1 MWLSERKFM
10 RSEHTTW
17 PSASSRIRLFMWAC
31 AALALSLLIPA
42 GTLLAQ
48 APRQK
53 PLLLRDP
60 SISKTQIAFSY
71 ASNIWVADRDAGNV
85 RRLTGGGHESKPMFS
100 PDGSLIAFS
109 GDYDGNRGV
118 YVVPATGGEPRRLTY
133 HPADYDVVGWTPDG
147 KRIVFNSARTAFA
160 SGVVQLYTVPVEGGF
175 ATQVPLARASEASF
189 SLDGTRVAYV
199 PTLQWQQAWK
209 RYRGGQTKPIWIANL
224 ADSSVQATIPREN
237 SNDFNPMWVGDTIYF
252 LSDRDGPVRPFAYDT
267 KSQQVKQIVK
277 NDGLDLKSASA
288 TSDAIVYEQFGSLH
302 LVDLKS
308 GNDRALDIHLV
319 GDLPEVRPHFQKIEG
334 RRIRSA
340 DISPSGARAVF
351 GVRGEILTVP
361 AEKGDIRNLTNTVD
375 VVERDP
381 AWSPDGKAIAYFSD
395 ESGEYALHVRDQSG
409 LGEVRK
415 IDLGNPPTFYY
426 SPRWSPD
433 SKKIAYTD
441 KRLNFWYVDLDK
453 KAAVHVDSDMYT
465 DPAHRLELT
474 WSPDSRW
481 VAYTKQ
487 LRNHL
492 HAVFAYS
499 LDQAKSYQLTDGMSD
514 ALYVAFDKEGKYLYF
529 TASTDAALDTG
540 WLDMT
545 SLQRPVTRSVYVIVL
560 KKEDVSP
567 LAPESDEEKG
577 KDAEKSEKDK
587 KPADADKEKTK
598 DKDKDKDKAKEDKP
612 ASVEIDVEN
621 IGQRILALP
630 IPARNYDDLLAGK
643 PGELFLVEGPQIA
656 PIDFDDGPPTA
667 KVHKFEMKTRKTD
680 QILDGVSAFR
690 ISFNGEKILYAKQNQ
705 WFTGPAG
712 KPPDGP
718 PQPGQGGPLKLDGM
732 EIYVDPRA
740 EWKHM
745 YYQVW
750 RDERD
755 FLYDP
760 GLHGLNL
767 EAVKKRYEPY
777 LENIASRD
785 DLNYL
790 FTEMLGEITVGHMFV
805 GGGDIP
811 EPKRVK
817 TGLLGADY
825 SVENG
830 RYRVARIYNGENW
843 NPKLRAPLT
852 QPGVNVKIGE
862 YLLAVNGRDVRAPAD
877 LFSFFEETAG
887 KQVVLKVGPKADGG
901 GSREVTVVPVDD
913 ETSLRNYSWIEDN
926 RRKVDELTGGRVAYV
941 YLPDTYAGGYTN
953 FNRYYFAQVGKEAAI
968 IDERYN
974 GGGDIADYIID
985 YLRRPLLSY
994 WNMRE
999 GKDIT
1004 TPIEAIFGPKV
1015 MITNEMAGSGGDAL
1029 PWMFRKTAIGPLVGK
1044 RTWGGL
1050 VGHYTNPGD
1059 LLDGGFAG
1067 TPDLAFYNTNGSW
1080 DVENHGVPPDIEVE
1094 YDPKAARAGH
1104 DLQLEKAVEVVM
1116 ELLKKNPPPAA
1127 PQHPPFPNYQKTGS
1141 ALARPSGTPENST
1154 GGRQP

>member
-1 MWLSERKFM
+1 MQRRFSATRTKATGCRIHAVFELKKSLTRNRLTKNSLRLTDRVTGWEALLEIYATEGRAAMQNEETSRQGLSKM
-10 RSEHTTW
+10 R
-17 PSASSRIRLFMWAC
+17 RFFQAC
-31 AALALSLLIPA
+31 APL
-42 GTLLAQ
+42 TLLVAGLSGAVCGQ
-48 APRQK
+48 ARK

-71 ASNIWVADRDAGNV
+71 AGNVWIAGRDAGNV
-85 RRLTGGGHESKPMFS
+85 RRLTSGGHEGKPFFS
-100 PDGSLIAFS
+100 PDGSQIAFT
-109 GDYDGNRGV
+109 GDYDGNRGM
-118 YVVPATGGEPRRLTY
+118 YVVPSAGGEPRRLTY
-133 HPADYDVVGWTPDG
+133 HPADGDVVGWTPDG
-147 KRIVFNSARTAFA
+147 KRILFSSARAAFA
-160 SGVVQLYTVPVEGGF
+160 GGVVQLFAVPLEGGF

-189 SLDGTRVAYV
+189 SEDGTRVAYV
-199 PTLQWQQAWK
+199 PNVQWQEAWK

-224 ADSSVQATIPREN
+224 ADSSIQATIPRDN
-237 SNDFNPMWVGDTIYF
+237 SNNFNPMWVGDTIYF
-252 LSDRDGPVRPFAYDT
+252 LSDRNGPVTLFAYDV

-277 NDGLDLKSASA
+277 NDGLDIKSASA
-288 TSDAIVYEQFGSLH
+288 APDAIAYEQFGSLH
-302 LVDLKS
+302 LLDLKS
-308 GNDRALDIHLV
+308 GSDRPLDIQPV
-319 GDLPEVRPHFQKIEG
+319 GDLAEVRPHFQKIEPK
-334 RRIRSA
+334 RIRFS
-340 DISPSGARAVF
+340 DISPTGARAVF

-361 AEKGDIRNLTNTVD
+361 GEKGDIRNLTNTTA

-381 AWSPDGKAIAYFSD
+381 AWSPDGKSIAYFSD
-395 ESGEYALHVRDQSG
+395 ESGEYALQIRDQSG
-409 LGEVRK
+409 LGDVRK
-415 IDLGNPPTFYY
+415 VDLGKPPTFYY
-426 SPRWSPD
+426 SPMWSPD

-441 KRLNFWYVDLDK
+441 KRLNFWYLDLDK
-453 KAAVHVDSDMYT
+453 KTPVHVDEDMYT
-465 DPAHRLELT
+465 DPAHRLRLA

-481 VAYTKQ
+481 ISYTKQ

-499 LDQAKSYQLTDGMSD
+499 LEQAKSYQLTDGMSD

-529 TASTDAALDTG
+529 TASTDAALNTA

-560 KKEDVSP
+560 KKDDASP
-567 LAPESDEEKG
+567 LAPESDEEK
-577 KDAEKSEKDK
+577 
-587 KPADADKEKTK
+587 DKEAGRT
-598 DKDKDKDKAKEDKP
+598 DKDKQLDSSKEKEKEQEKAKE
-612 ASVEIDVEN
+612 
-621 IGQRILALP
+621 
-630 IPARNYDDLLAGK
+630 GK
-643 PGELFLVEGPQIA
+643 PVI
-656 PIDFDDGPPTA
+656 
-667 KVHKFEMKTRKTD
+667 HKFELKTRKTE
-680 QILDGVSAFR
+680 QILDGVNAFDL
-690 ISFNGEKILYAKQNQ
+690 SFNGEKILYAKQNQ
-705 WFTGPAG
+705 WFIGPAG
-712 KPPDGP
+712 KPPEGP
-718 PQPGQGGPLKLDGM
+718 PQPGQGGPLKLDSM

-745 YYQVW
+745 YDQVW

-767 EAVKKRYEPY
+767 EAAKKKYEPY
-777 LENIASRD
+777 LENIASRQ

-805 GGGDIP
+805 GGGDVP

-830 RYRVARIYNGENW
+830 RYRFTRVYNGENW

-852 QPGVNVKIGE
+852 QPGVNVRAGE
-862 YLLAVNGRDVRAPAD
+862 YLISVNGREVRAPSD
-877 LFSFFEETAG
+877 VYGFFEETAG
-887 KQVVLKVGPKADGG
+887 KQVVLKVGPKPDAG
-901 GSREVTVVPVDD
+901 GSRDVTVVPVED
-913 ETSLRNYSWIEDN
+913 ETPLRNYAWIEGN

-994 WNMRE
+994 WHMRE

-1004 TPIEAIFGPKV
+1004 TPLEAIFGPKV

-1029 PWMFRKTAIGPLVGK
+1029 PWMFRKTGIGPLVGK

-1050 VGHYTNPGD
+1050 VGHYTNPID

-1067 TPDLAFYNTNGSW
+1067 TPNLAFYSPNGSW

-1094 YDPKAARAGH
+1094 YDPKAVRAGH
-1104 DLQLEKAVEVVM
+1104 DPQLEKAVEVVL
-1116 ELLKKNPPPAA
+1116 ELLKKNPPPPE
-1127 PQHPPFPNYQKTGS
+1127 PQHPPYPNYHKT
-1141 ALARPSGTPENST
+1141 AA
-1154 GGRQP
+1154 Q